1 MAAAIS
7 THPNRKIR
15 IAIPLL
21 SASSLA
27 CPPRSRLQQLLQLL
41 APEFC
46 HAGGSMAAGVF
57 AGRYQVK
64 PAVLHALEFAFRDS
78 GFRRIAFIV
87 SRIDRQ
93 ERGLNPFE
101 AGRWV
106 VVARRLP
113 LVKKVIGVGGE
124 RRRQAL
130 VEELVGLLA
139 RGGQV
144 LVRERSSAGRDAEE
158 YARQAEPRRLGRGVA
173 V

>member
-113 LVKKVIGVGGE
+113 LVKKVKSHWHRWGPAPLSA
-124 RRRQAL
+124 RRGACRP
-130 VEELVGLLA
+130 A
-139 RGGQV
+139 RAWV
-144 LVRERSSAGRDAEE
+144 PSSGTRACLRW
-158 YARQAEPRRLGRGVA
+158 
-173 V
+173 